1 MVERRKHNRY
11 RLSVPVI
18 FVWQDARHAQHEGL
32 GLMRDASIRGA
43 FVLTETPPA
52 LKAKI
57 KLKAFFPPLGRAGV
71 PLRIHGEGR
80 AVRVAAIK
88 HHDAPRGFAVVGK
101 CFVLRKREE
110 Y

>member
-18 FVWQDARHAQHEGL
+18 FVWEDARHAQHEGL
-32 GLMRDASIRGA
+32 GLMLDASLRDA
-43 FVLTETPPA
+43 FVLTATPPA

-57 KLKAFFPPLGRAGV
+57 KLKAFFPPFGRGGV
-71 PLRIHGEGR
+71 PMRIHGEGR

-88 HHDAPRGFAVVGK
+88 HHDAPGGFAVAGK
-101 CFVLRKREE
+101 RFVLQNDEE